1 VVLVENEEF
10 VKSDPDKRE
19 YRAIR
24 LEPSQLEVL
33 LVSDGDT
40 DVEAAAVH
48 VKAGHF
54 CDPPN
59 RAGLAHFHEHMLFLG
74 TTKYPDEHD
83 YENFLSKNGGSTNA
97 YTDMQDTNYYFSVAP
112 LDHDEDDDEDDNDG
126 AEESTDEGGTSA
138 ALSGALDRFAQFF
151 ISPSFAVESVE
162 RELRAINSEHL
173 NSITSDQWRNY
184 QLLKNG
190 CNPSHPFHKFGCGN
204 YKTLTDGG
212 DIAGESAET
221 SGGSSPRDD
230 LLQFWNDNYQSKS
243 LKLCVVGR
251 ASLDDLQKTVE
262 DTFGYVPPP
271 TSAPVVENLSS
282 AASPINEDKLEFP
295 LENSR
300 GMAAFGEEQLGR
312 VREVVPIMDSRSI
325 KLYFAFPPMND
336 PLLKETHPYRVIS
349 HLLGHES
356 PGSLHYLLNDEGLI
370 NGLSSGT
377 GVGVTD
383 FSLATFSMSLTPE
396 GMKKR
401 DYVLSLVFQWI
412 SLVQSVIEND
422 EHGLME
428 QYHDELRRIATM
440 NFRFR
445 ENGDPTDFA
454 SGAAELMFEYEPS
467 LILAGSAFTKEY
479 RPELAKALME
489 RMNPENVLITISD
502 QDLDKEN
509 SPHAD
514 SETSLGASEWQT
526 EQWYRAKYREEK
538 ISQAVMEK
546 WKTQEI
552 DPRLKL
558 PDLNAFIPDDFS
570 LKCED
575 PEEKTD
581 PSMDYSKQPPC
592 LLIDRPD
599 SLRMW
604 HKLDRTWKVPKTSIR
619 MHLTSP
625 NLYRSPRT
633 MTMARLYQKVLND
646 DLNSFV
652 YDASVAG
659 CNYR

>member
-1 VVLVENEEF
+1 
-10 VKSDPDKRE
+10 
-19 YRAIR
+19 
-24 LEPSQLEVL
+24 
-33 LVSDGDT
+33 
-40 DVEAAAVH
+40 
-48 VKAGHF
+48 
-54 CDPPN
+54 
-59 RAGLAHFHEHMLFLG
+59 
-74 TTKYPDEHD
+74 
-83 YENFLSKNGGSTNA
+83 
-97 YTDMQDTNYYFSVAP
+97 
-112 LDHDEDDDEDDNDG
+112 
-126 AEESTDEGGTSA
+126 
-138 ALSGALDRFAQFF
+138 
-151 ISPSFAVESVE
+151 
-162 RELRAINSEHL
+162 
-173 NSITSDQWRNY
+173 
-184 QLLKNG
+184 
-190 CNPSHPFHKFGCGN
+190 
-204 YKTLTDGG
+204 
-212 DIAGESAET
+212 
-221 SGGSSPRDD
+221 
-230 LLQFWNDNYQSKS
+230 
-243 LKLCVVGR
+243 
-251 ASLDDLQKTVE
+251 
-262 DTFGYVPPP
+262 
-271 TSAPVVENLSS
+271 
-282 AASPINEDKLEFP
+282 
-295 LENSR
+295 
-300 GMAAFGEEQLGR
+300 MAAFGEEQLGR

-581 PSMDYSKQPPC
+581 PSIDYSKQPPC